1 MKLLA
6 GFYVLCTFVDWL
18 TFYWGKN
25 VIEENDILCYK
36 GNTIFTNSNTGGL
49 YMIFYSVVE
58 YMYALFMWYTFYQV
72 PKRHGVVTRR
82 NVEKLSPIG
91 QDESAFIMAEGEEKL
106 KTVVR
111 ELEHDRKFIRN
122 QQRNKTTREASKSDY
137 SKSSAQESN
146 LNSQHIIN
154 INNTVTESRVSDI
167 GNTLTYADSISFIE
181 V

>member
-1 MKLLA
+1 
-6 GFYVLCTFVDWL
+6 
-18 TFYWGKN
+18 
-25 VIEENDILCYK
+25 
-36 GNTIFTNSNTGGL
+36 
-49 YMIFYSVVE
+49 
-58 YMYALFMWYTFYQV
+58 
-72 PKRHGVVTRR
+72 
-82 NVEKLSPIG
+82 
-91 QDESAFIMAEGEEKL
+91 MAEGEEKL